1 MARKKAK
8 QETPEAPVSTPA
20 EATQTEDKT
29 LTSTNGHRG
38 ESAEEATIKKS
49 SSSSKGKPLTGK
61 ALLKK
66 IEKAAGSS
74 KRDLAI
80 QCGYFTITKTGRTR
94 VDLTSFY
101 NAVLSAQGLT
111 LNSSDEQSQR
121 GREATFRAS
130 VHKNGQLII
139 GSAYTE
145 KAKLKPGDILE
156 IKLGYKH
163 IKLERVAA
171 NDAADA

>member
-1 MARKKAK
+1 MARKKVK
-8 QETPEAPVSTPA
+8 QETPEAPATAPA
-20 EATQTEDKT
+20 EATQTEEKT
-29 LTSTNGHRG
+29 APSVNGHHG
-38 ESAEEATIKKS
+38 ESAEEDSKQKS
-49 SSSSKGKPLTGK
+49 SSSSKGKALTGK

-66 IEKAAGSS
+66 IEKASGGS

-111 LNSSDEQSQR
+111 LDISDEQSQR

-171 NDAADA
+171 NEAADA